1 MGSAAPAIISFVAT
15 FLVLL
20 PLPWHWRAR
29 NIPIVACILWLAQG
43 NFFRGINA
51 IIWRGSVVRKLGPY
65 CDIVLQLQIASIW
78 GMTASAFCIT
88 RHLEA
93 ISSPHY
99 STTGLNNPRNRA
111 RFEIFMCA
119 ISPVIYAGLHLV
131 VQGHRFDIIEDIGP
145 APSTYW
151 STVAICI
158 FYLPPLILSLGTSYY
173 AAKAF
178 WWFYH
183 RRAEMRSFQPYSSA
197 SCSLN
202 LAGSAHSDT
211 YYIRL
216 MGLSLAELIG
226 TISCNAYILIVDFRM
241 AQLRP
246 YLSWDYVHSDFRRVD
261 QYPLAVLPPYVLF
274 VFWVSWSLYPISAVL
289 FWSCFGI
296 GEEAMR
302 EHRRNWE
309 WIRVHILGLK
319 PNAGIA
325 RPPSGIVK
333 SGVLDLEG
341 WPAEV
346 NRGNAGIFS
355 FLAM

>member
-1 MGSAAPAIISFVAT
+1 MGSAAPAVISFIAT

-43 NFFRGINA
+43 NLFRGINA
-51 IIWRGSVVRKLGPY
+51 VIWRGSVIRKLSPY

-111 RFEIFMCA
+111 RFEVWMCV
-119 ISPVIYAGLHLV
+119 ISPVIFAGLHMV
-131 VQGHRFDIIEDIGP
+131 VQGHRFDIIEDMGP
-145 APSTYW
+145 SPSTYW
-151 STVAICI
+151 SIVAICI
-158 FYLPPLILSLGTSYY
+158 YFLPPLILSIGTSYY
-173 AAKAF
+173 AGK
-178 WWFYH
+178 
-183 RRAEMRSFQPYSSA
+183 AEMRSFQPYSSA

-216 MGLSLAELIG
+216 MGLAFAELVG
-226 TISCNAYILIVDFRM
+226 TISCNAYVLIVNFRLS
-241 AQLRP
+241 ALRP
-246 YLSWDYVHSDFRRVD
+246 YLSWNYVHWDFRRVD
-261 QYPLAVLPPYVLF
+261 QYPLAVLPSNVLF
-274 VFWVSWSLYPISAVL
+274 VYWVTWSFYPVSAIL
-289 FWSCFGI
+289 FWSFFGI

-309 WIRVHILGLK
+309 WIRVHILRLK
-319 PNAGIA
+319 PNTGSA
-325 RPPSGIVK
+325 RPPPGIVK

-341 WPAEV
+341 WPA
-346 NRGNAGIFS
+346 NDNNGNVGMFS
-355 FLAM
+355 FFAM